1 MTRERCAERCGAGLR
16 LPRGGVAGGV
26 GAWLVVAA
34 TTFAPPARADDDI
47 VAEEPTQQQ
56 QQQSVVFFEQQLE
69 GMLGGWQGNGFPA
82 GDRTSAIAGRML
94 EVDLVTQV
102 CGLDEERKAACVAA
116 AALEAAR
123 ATEGI
128 DRLRRKYAGRSADLQ
143 TPEGQQEWQSFHQEF
158 SAAQA
163 TLSPPVF
170 GRSLLSRVIA
180 GVLDEGQA
188 ALWEEEVRKRESRQW
203 RLVVD
208 NAMELLDRSVGLDQ
222 RQHEAIAGL
231 LLADPG
237 RIDTVRFRNR
247 FGDSPEVLAG
257 WAVTRLADEAV
268 DPILQEWQRAR
279 FQAAKQRGA
288 MWMSMLEQW
297 GIVDD

>member
-1 MTRERCAERCGAGLR
+1 MARLR
-16 LPRGGVAGGV
+16 LPRGRVVWGGC
-26 GAWLVVAA
+26 AWVVVVATMIA
-34 TTFAPPARADDDI
+34 ARARADDDI
-47 VAEEPTQQQ
+47 VSDEATTTQQQ
-56 QQQSVVFFEQQLE
+56 QPSLVVFEQQLE
-69 GMLGGWQGNGFPA
+69 GMLGGWQGNGFGA
-82 GDRTSAIAGRML
+82 GNRASAIAGRML

-102 CGLDEERKAACVAA
+102 CGLDEERKAACAAA

-128 DRLRRKYAGRSADLQ
+128 DRLRRRYAGRSADLQ
-143 TPEGQQEWQSFHQEF
+143 TPEGQQEWQRFHQEF

-188 ALWEEEVRKRESRQW
+188 ALWGEELRKRESRQW
-203 RLVVD
+203 RQVVD
-208 NAMELLDRSVGLDQ
+208 NAMELLDRSVGLDE
-222 RQHEAIAGL
+222 RQNQAIADV
-231 LLADPG
+231 LLAEPG

-257 WAVTRLADEAV
+257 WAITRLKEEAV
-268 DPILQEWQRAR
+268 DPILHEWQRER
-279 FQAAKQRGA
+279 FRAAKQRGA
-288 MWMSMLEQW
+288 MWMTMLEQW